1 MGHAHIGVC
10 LGLVIAVVAA
20 GYGRVLVAG
29 EAVATVGGRGYLIQ
43 NASLVLTMDP
53 NLGDRSIL
61 GQLENGDV
69 LIVGDQ
75 IAAVGVKLSAPSG
88 VKVIDGRGM
97 VVMPGFVDT
106 HDHLWQS
113 LIRGCA
119 ADDDLNGWLN
129 RCVFPFNT
137 SPFSETDAYAG
148 VRLSATGLI
157 DTGVTTAVDWSHA
170 FNPGFVRGNLRA
182 LTDSK
187 MRFVFAMFGA
197 QSDGSD
203 IIAAKQEFIDDN
215 PLATLQ
221 VATHPA
227 PFLATHV
234 EDMTAVAQ
242 LLGVK
247 LHVHL
252 LEDISQVGEDP
263 LGVLQAAGA
272 LALGRDLY
280 TAHSIHL
287 GDGNIET
294 LKTLNAA
301 VSHQPLS
308 NMRLAS
314 GIMRYPDIQ
323 EAGLRIGLGLDGGTN
338 DTTDA
343 FNNMRAAVGLQR
355 ATSRDAAPVAH
366 RGRGA
371 SRGHPGRRR
380 SAGHAAQDRLADPG
394 QAGRP
399 YRDRT
404 TRAQLRSAAPPR
416 QPDRLQRPAA
426 ERQVGVR
433 GRPRTQGE
441 RQGNGREPRRVAQGC
456 PGREQPHQAVH
467 PAVTTSKIPLI
478 LLFSGLRNTTRD

>member
-1 MGHAHIGVC
+1 MRHAHIGVC
-10 LGLVIAVVAA
+10 LGLVIGVVAAA
-20 GYGRVLVAG
+20 GYGRALDTS
-29 EAVATVGGRGYLIQ
+29 EASATVGGGGYLIQ

-61 GQLENGDV
+61 GQLENVDV

-75 IAAVGVKLSAPSG
+75 IAAVGVNLSAPS
-88 VKVIDGRGM
+88 VVNVIDGRGM
-97 VVMPGFVDT
+97 IVMPGFVDT

-129 RCVFPFNT
+129 RCVLPLNT
-137 SPFSETDAYAG
+137 SPFSETDAYVG
-148 VRLSATGLI
+148 VRLSTTGLI
-157 DTGVTTAVDWSHA
+157 DTGVTTAVDFSHA

-203 IIAAKQEFIDDN
+203 IIAAKQEFIDGN

-227 PFLATHV
+227 PFRATHV
-234 EDMTAVAQ
+234 ENMTAVA
-242 LLGVK
+242 LSLGVK

-252 LEDISQVGEDP
+252 LENISQVDEDP
-263 LGVLQAAGA
+263 LGVLQTAGA
-272 LALGRDLY
+272 FALGRDLY

-287 GDGNIET
+287 SDRNIKT

-314 GIMRYPDIQ
+314 GIMRYPEMQ
-323 EAGLRIGLGLDGGTN
+323 AAGIRIGLGLDGGTN
-338 DTTDA
+338 DTVDA
-343 FNNMRAAVGLQR
+343 LNNVRAATGLQR
-355 ATSRDAAPVAH
+355 AKSLDEHGSPTVEEVLRAATMGGAEVLDMESEIGSLTPGKQADVIVIDTQVLNFAPVLRPVAQIVFNGQTQNVQWVFVA
-366 RGRGA
+366 GRVLKENGKVQGVNE
-371 SRGHPGRRR
+371 RKLVE
-380 SAGHAAQDRLADPG
+380 AAQ
-394 QAGRP
+394 
-399 YRDRT
+399 
-404 TRAQLRSAAPPR
+404 AATDHITPFL
-416 QPDRLQRPAA
+416 QP
-426 ERQVGVR
+426 
-433 GRPRTQGE
+433 
-441 RQGNGREPRRVAQGC
+441 
-456 PGREQPHQAVH
+456 
-467 PAVTTSKIPLI
+467 
-478 LLFSGLRNTTRD
+478 